1 MENIKFVVLDLDGTL
16 LNSEHKMSE
25 RNKEVIRK
33 AIAQGV
39 KVMLA
44 TGKTRTSAESVIA
57 DLGLD
62 TPGVFVQGLII
73 YNADGTLRQET
84 TLDTTAT
91 RKAIQY
97 AESLG
102 FDVIAYS
109 GKRLVTKRITDAVKA
124 IGAYGEPAPEAIGSL
139 LNHIGTVP
147 MHKLIIVGGDFQKL
161 RALRWQLD
169 QMIGDQAAF
178 THGGV
183 LTSLEV
189 LPKGM
194 NKGVGVKAL
203 LRIMG
208 ASPENTLAIGDGDN
222 DIEMLKLVGVGVAMG
237 NAHDEVKAAAK
248 HVVKT
253 NDEDGVA
260 EAFERFVL
268 KAEEKAPVVEAP
280 KTEVV
285 AEAPKTETDTVGT
298 ASMPSAQS
306 ESSEAP
312 KTEGGQA

>member
-1 MENIKFVVLDLDGTL
+1 MENKTDIKFVVLDLDGTL

-25 RNKEVIRK
+25 RNKEAVRK
-33 AIAQGV
+33 TIAQGV

-44 TGKTRTSAESVIA
+44 TGKTRVSAEPIIK

-84 TLDTTAT
+84 TLDGKAA
-91 RKAIQY
+91 RRAIQY
-97 AESLG
+97 AESVG

-109 GKRLVTKRITDAVKA
+109 GKRLVTKSLTDAVKA
-124 IGAYGEPAPEAIGSL
+124 IAAYGEPAPEAIGSL
-139 LNHIGTVP
+139 LNQIGVIP
-147 MHKLIIVGGDFQKL
+147 MHKLIMVGGNEQKL
-161 RALRWQLD
+161 RSLRWQLE

-194 NKGVGVKAL
+194 GKAVGVKSL
-203 LRIMG
+203 LKIMG
-208 ASPENTLAIGDGDN
+208 ANPENTLAIGDGDN
-222 DIEMLKLVGVGVAMG
+222 DIDMLKMVGLGVAMG
-237 NAHDEVKAAAK
+237 NAHADVKAAVK
-248 HVVKT
+248 YVVAS

-260 EAFERFVL
+260 EALERFVL
-268 KAEEKAPVVEAP
+268 KTEGKAPAEPPKVEVAEIAKAETPKAP
-280 KTEVV
+280 KTDGSK
-285 AEAPKTETDTVGT
+285 A
-298 ASMPSAQS
+298 
-306 ESSEAP
+306 
-312 KTEGGQA
+312 

>member
-1 MENIKFVVLDLDGTL
+1 MENKAEIKYLVLDLDGTL

-25 RNKEVIRK
+25 KNKEAIRK

-39 KVMLA
+39 KVMIA
-44 TGKTRTSAESVIA
+44 TGKTRTSAEPIIA
-57 DLGLD
+57 ELGLD

-84 TLDTTAT
+84 TLDGKAA
-91 RKAIQY
+91 RRAIQY
-97 AESLG
+97 AESVG

-109 GKRLVTKRITDAVKA
+109 GKRLVTKKITDAVKA
-124 IGAYGEPAPEAIGSL
+124 IAAYGEPAPEAIGSL
-139 LNHIGTVP
+139 LNHIGTLP
-147 MHKLIIVGGDFQKL
+147 MHKLIMVGGNAANL
-161 RALRWQLD
+161 RSLRWQLG
-169 QMIGDQAAF
+169 QMIGEQAAF

-194 NKGVGVKAL
+194 SKGVGVKAL

-208 ASPENTLAIGDGDN
+208 ATPENTMAIGDGDN
-222 DIEMLKLVGVGVAMG
+222 DIDMLKLVGVGVAMG
-237 NAHDEVKAAAK
+237 NAHEDVKAAAK
-248 HVVKT
+248 HVVKS

-260 EAFERFVL
+260 DAIERFVL
-268 KAEEKAPVVEAP
+268 KAEEKPEEAA
-280 KTEVV
+280 K
-285 AEAPKTETDTVGT
+285 AEPTAAEKTET
-298 ASMPSAQS
+298 P
-306 ESSEAP
+306 EAP